1 MSPLLAAALFA
12 APAPGLQ
19 IDWQAPAECPGQ
31 AELRARVGSLV
42 GAAAE
47 RTELRAAGRVVR
59 EGERW
64 TLTLELVRAGS
75 REARTLRDGACRGLA
90 EAAAVVIAV
99 AIDPRATGGG
109 AGPEDRSGEP
119 GGVVPAPPGEVSG
132 GTGAGAG
139 EVSGGTGGVSGGTGG
154 TGAGGVSGGT
164 GGVSGGTG
172 TGAGGVSGGTGTG
185 AGGGSGG
192 KGTGAGGVSGGTGAG
207 AGEVSGGTG
216 GTGAG
221 GGVSGGT
228 GAGGDAGAEP
238 GADGSGG
245 DDIKMSRGTGRR
257 LALGVRVGGG
267 VGFLKLLPGVHGVID
282 VGLGLEGRGWR
293 VEASGLFV
301 PPVRVVV
308 EEGVGG
314 VFRAGAGELR
324 GCGLPALRGGALAFP
339 LCAGLQLGAMH
350 GAGEGSRLVEQSAAR
365 SLWAT
370 SRIGAAI
377 RWRPRGGRV
386 GLWLGV
392 DAIVALVRPEFVT
405 ATETGTR
412 LVHRAAR
419 IGGQVGLGVEVRV
432 R

>member
-47 RTELRAAGRVVR
+47 RTELRVAGRVVR

-139 EVSGGTGGVSGGTGG
+139 EVSGGTG
-154 TGAGGVSGGT
+154 AGE
-164 GGVSGGTG
+164 
-172 TGAGGVSGGTGTG
+172 
-185 AGGGSGG
+185 
-192 KGTGAGGVSGGTGAG
+192 VSGGTGAG
-207 AGEVSGGTG
+207 A
-216 GTGAG
+216 

-339 LCAGLQLGAMH
+339 LCVGLQLGAMR

-419 IGGQVGLGVEVRV
+419 IGGQVGLGVEGRARRGGRRPGEGRHRADRGRGAAAPRGCGVVVGVAR
-432 R
+432 RARGGLGGRSGPNWGEGN